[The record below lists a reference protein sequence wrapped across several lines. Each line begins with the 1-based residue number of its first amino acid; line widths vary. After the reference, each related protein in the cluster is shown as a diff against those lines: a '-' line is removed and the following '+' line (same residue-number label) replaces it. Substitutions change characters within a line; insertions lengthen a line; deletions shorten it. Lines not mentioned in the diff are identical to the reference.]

1 MRKKLAVL
9 FLGAALTVSMLGA
22 CGGKDAASSSA
33 SAVSASSAADASS
46 ASVQDASKAESST
59 STSDVSA
66 ESASAAETAG
76 ESSASEL
83 EDGTYTADFNTDSNM
98 FHVNEAKDGK
108 MTIHVSLVSKN
119 IVNVFVG
126 TKEEAQADGAELI
139 EPTTDEVTYSDGTTD
154 EVYGFDIP
162 VEKLDEDFNVAI
174 IGKKGTWYDHVVS
187 VSNPVPQ
194 E

>member
-98 FHVNEAKDGK
+98 FHVNAVKDGK

>member
-108 MTIHVSLVSKN
+108 MTIHVSLVSQN

>member
-1 MRKKLAVL
+1 MNLITLENISKSYSEKKLVENIS
-9 FLGAALTVSMLGA
+9 LGI
-22 CGGKDAASSSA
+22 K
-33 SAVSASSAADASS
+33 
-46 ASVQDASKAESST
+46 
-59 STSDVSA
+59 
-66 ESASAAETAG
+66 
-76 ESSASEL
+76 
-83 EDGTYTADFNTDSNM
+83 
-98 FHVNEAKDGK
+98 KDGK